1 MNENSKY
8 ITLAVNEKQQL
19 VGETDTVWESS
30 DPSVVSVSPEGI
42 VRGNAPGVATV
53 SATSIG
59 GDGVQK
65 DVTVTIKD
73 GGGGSTG
80 GTGSGADC
88 NCCTCCDCDCDC
100 CCCCPEDTEVPVQC
114 IQVCP
119 SSLTLSVGESA
130 SLAATVYPKNATN
143 KGLEW
148 SSRNPDVAA
157 VNPSGIVVANGVGM
171 AVILVEAV
179 DGSGQMSGCAVEVKA
194 PKRIEIEGLCR
205 MLTVG
210 DSATLSVKVSPEGL
224 KLREVSWSSDHPSVV
239 SVSADGY
246 IMAKSGGHA
255 VITATAIAMDGS
267 ELKENCSV
275 SVRQATTS
283 STVSTQNPK
292 VEGTETADPV
302 DLYTGAHVIKNTVM
316 RLFGGQGLKL
326 IAHYNSTQLASG
338 VLGAGWYHNYEKH
351 VEVACD
357 EARVYSSPS
366 SYSVYE
372 KDSSDSSKFHCK
384 NVLKAGYVLTVDC
397 SQQYP
402 YVIDCNKERTEYYNA
417 EGLLAKIVDHQG
429 FETQIAYTDACITI
443 KDSVTGKQMHLEK
456 NASGHVTR
464 VYDDTG
470 RQAAFTYG
478 GGYLTSI
485 QDVNGNSLTFTY
497 NEEGQVLSGTDG
509 KGIRYFENT
518 YDESGRVVMQKDGVN
533 GSLKTIFE
541 YNGDKR
547 IITDRNGNT
556 STRRYDC
563 DGLLIDFTDENG
575 NTISYAYDEHNNVVC
590 EKDGAGNYVG
600 KTYNGMNKPTS
611 ITDKNGN
618 TTSLTYDDAGN
629 VTRIRYPDADGTV
642 CEETF
647 SFNDRNQIVEHT
659 DLRGTTTK
667 YTYDANGMPK
677 SKKIG
682 NNPAEQYIYE
692 NGLLK
697 SVTDPRGNTT
707 TFTYNARGLLT
718 ARTDADGKTTSYTYN
733 ASGDLI
739 QTTDA
744 GGKTVTT
751 VYDCNHQKTSVT
763 DEGGNRTEYS
773 YNGNMKNTV
782 VTMPDGGKIRYA
794 YDGEDRPTQITD
806 QANNVTVMQYDK
818 GGRLITKRHPDGG
831 TVQYEYDGA
840 GRVTK
845 EINPKGAATVKTYD
859 KMGNVLTVKDHAG
872 NITTYQYNA
881 MGKVTR
887 VANAAA
893 GTTTY
898 TYSKAG
904 DLLTETDALGNVKTY
919 TYDAYGNRLTATDA
933 KGNTTTYTYD
943 EMGNLL
949 TATDALNHTTTYTYD
964 CLNQLVTVK
973 DAKGNITAYE
983 YDALGRRTKTTDP
996 KGNVFTTLYDGC
1008 GNVVKTTDAKGNT
1021 VSETTYNCLN
1031 LPATVVDAAGK
1042 TTTYTYTALGKVATV
1057 TDGMSHTSQYT
1068 YDARGRNTQVTDAAG
1083 GNSTAAYDAMGNLT
1097 RLAGPLGGA
1106 TNYTYDEMGRL
1117 IAESTVSGGTV
1128 AYTYNALNLKAQ
1140 LTNARGQ
1147 SRTYTYD
1154 AMGRITGYVTPEDTV
1169 SYTYDANGN
1178 VLTVTD
1184 SHGVI
1189 TRTYDALNRVTSL
1202 TDTYGKT
1209 IGYEYDEVGNLTKL
1223 TYPDN
1228 TFVTYAYDANHN
1240 LTTVTDWAN
1249 RVTSYTYDENNR
1261 VIGVIK
1267 PDGSSTATTYDSKQR
1282 VTSTVER
1289 TASGTVITGFEYT
1302 YDELSRIV
1310 EEKYLANSTKLCY
1323 TYDNLNRVTK
1333 RTVKDLSDTVLS
1345 EENYAYDAAGNIT
1358 DAPDSCF
1365 AYDTNNRLTWYNGDA
1380 VGYDADGNM
1389 LSVVLNGT
1397 TGTAFTYDSANRLIS
1412 AGGHTY
1418 TYNAEDVRIRN
1429 LCAGEDTKYT
1439 YNTNCRL
1446 SKLLWKDTNGTVTK
1460 YVYGR
1465 GLIGEETNS
1474 SFTTYHFDCR
1484 GSTVALTNASGVI
1497 TDTFVYDTYGG
1508 LISRT
1513 GTTNVIFLYNG
1524 RDGVVTDTNGLIY
1537 MRARYYS
1544 PDMRRFV
1551 NADIIRGRIS
1561 DSTSLNR
1568 YAYVNGNP
1576 VSFIDPFGLNKED
1589 KDGDVGEYETDY
1601 KAEYYFDMESQVLY
1615 ARVYRLDP
1623 ALGWVAVEDIPL
1635 PPRSGLSQENTV
1647 NSDAGWFS
1655 EIGSI
1660 IDQNSIYFAAAAG
1673 ISQADTALPGPAD
1686 LASGLL
1692 IIVGLALMSD
1702 TAGTGAIPNWHVT
1715 SKSNSFFKDKEK
1727 EKEKEK
1733 AKENTKWDSDGSTNI
1748 YRHRGTNI
1756 GNLVPSKN
1764 DATLNSPLSFST
1776 VYQTNSWET
1785 TIESVNS
1792 TGVLIAYQDG
1802 ITHVSIV
1809 PIGGSISEW
1818 REQGTASIWTQA
1830 LQFVSKKIP

>member
-119 SSLTLSVGESA
+119 SSLTLSIGESA

-194 PKRIEIEGLCR
+194 TESIKI
-205 MLTVG
+205 VG
-210 DSATLSVKVSPEGL
+210 PGRLLNVGEVVCLSINEFPEGT
-224 KLREVSWSSDHPSVV
+224 KFRSVSWSSDNSTIV
-239 SVSADGY
+239 SVSAEGC
-246 IMAKSGGHA
+246 ITAKSGGDTTIRA
-255 VITATAIAMDGS
+255 VATTMDGKK
-267 ELKENCSV
+267 LKESCSV

-283 STVSTQNPK
+283 STEGTQNPK
-292 VEGTETADPV
+292 VNGTETADPV
-302 DLYTGAHVIKNTVM
+302 DLYSGAHVIKNTVM
-316 RLFGGQGLKL
+316 TLFGGQGLKL
-326 IAHYNSTQLASG
+326 IAHYNSTQLTSG

-629 VTRIRYPDADGTV
+629 VTMICYPDVDGAV

-647 SFNDRNQIVEHT
+647 RFNARNQIVEHT
-659 DLRGTTTK
+659 DLRGTTTV

-682 NNPAEQYIYE
+682 NNPAEQYTYE

-763 DEGGNRTEYS
+763 DANGNTTEYS

-782 VTMPDGGKIRYA
+782 VTMPNKGTVQYE
-794 YDGEDRPTQITD
+794 YDGEDRPIKITD

-840 GRVTK
+840 GRVIK

-893 GTTTY
+893 GTTIY

-904 DLLTETDALGNVKTY
+904 DLLTETDVLGNVKTY

-949 TATDALNHTTTYTYD
+949 TVTDALNHTTTYTYD
-964 CLNQLVTVK
+964 CLNRLVSVQ
-973 DAKGNITAYE
+973 DAKGNTTAYE
-983 YDALGRRTKTTDP
+983 YDALGRRTKTTDA

-1057 TDGMSHTSQYT
+1057 TDGMNHTSQYT
-1068 YDARGRNTQVTDAAG
+1068 YDARGRNTKVTDAAG
-1083 GNSTAAYDAMGNLT
+1083 GNSTAAYDTMGNLT

-1228 TFVTYAYDANHN
+1228 TAVTYAYDANHN

-1249 RVTSYTYDENNR
+1249 RVTSYTYDKNNR

-1267 PDGSSTATTYDSKQR
+1267 PDGSIAATTYDSKQR

-1289 TASGTVITGFEYT
+1289 TASGAVITGFEYT

-1310 EEKYLANSTKLCY
+1310 EEKHLANSTKLCY

-1333 RTVKDLSDTVLS
+1333 RTVKNLCDTVLS
-1345 EENYAYDAAGNIT
+1345 EETYSYDAAGNIT

-1365 AYDTNNRLTWYNGDA
+1365 AYDTNNRLTWYKGDP
-1380 VGYDADGNM
+1380 VSYDADGNM

-1397 TGTAFTYDSANRLIS
+1397 SGTTFTYDSANRLIS

-1429 LCAGEDTKYT
+1429 LCATEDTKYT

-1446 SKLLWKDTNGTVTK
+1446 SKLLWKETNGTVTK

-1484 GSTVALTNASGVI
+1484 GSTVALTDISGNI
-1497 TDTFVYDTYGG
+1497 TDTFAYDTYGK
-1508 LISRT
+1508 LLSRT
-1513 GTTNVIFLYNG
+1513 GTTAIIFGYNG

-1551 NADIIRGRIS
+1551 NADVVAGAIS
-1561 DSTSLNR
+1561 EAVTLNR
-1568 YAYVNGNP
+1568 FAYANGNP
-1576 VSFIDPFGLNKED
+1576 VSNIDPFGLSVETR
-1589 KDGDVGEYETDY
+1589 DGDVVYLASSVLTNPWYE
-1601 KAEYYFDMESQVLY
+1601 LY
-1615 ARVYRLDP
+1615 HP
-1623 ALGWVAVEDIPL
+1623 GQIHNAVVRHLHYQYGFEKEHV
-1635 PPRSGLSQENTV
+1635 STV
-1647 NSDAGWFS
+1647 NPAHRYDLFS
-1655 EIGSI
+1655 PGANAYWEVKP
-1660 IDQNSIYFAAAAG
+1660 
-1673 ISQADTALPGPAD
+1673 ISYL
-1686 LASGLL
+1686 
-1692 IIVGLALMSD
+1692 
-1702 TAGTGAIPNWHVT
+1702 T
-1715 SKSNSFFKDKEK
+1715 SKTLQASMEK
-1727 EKEKEK
+1727 QMQGY
-1733 AKENTKWDSDGSTNI
+1733 DSDGVERGFPLGYNEMDYLQYDVKIYSSEPGKVYYVFMREKQEEEVTVSVPVPEVQPSTNEKKDTEELVEGVAAF
-1748 YRHRGTNI
+1748 GTALAI
-1756 GNLVPSKN
+1756 TGILALLVVG
-1764 DATLNSPLSFST
+1764 TVEFFST
-1776 VYQTNSWET
+1776 
-1785 TIESVNS
+1785 
-1792 TGVLIAYQDG
+1792 
-1802 ITHVSIV
+1802 
-1809 PIGGSISEW
+1809 GS
-1818 REQGTASIWTQA
+1818 TASWQQATQQIA
-1830 LQFVSKKIP
+1830 QMAS

>member
-53 SATSIG
+53 SAASVG

-73 GGGGSTG
+73 GGGASGGTNTG
-80 GTGSGADC
+80 GCSGTDC
-88 NCCTCCDCDCDC
+88 NCCTCCDC
-100 CCCCPEDTEVPVQC
+100 CCPEGTEVPVQC
-114 IQVCP
+114 IQVSP

-130 SLAATVYPKNATN
+130 SLGATVYPKNATD
-143 KGLEW
+143 KGVEW
-148 SSRNPDVAA
+148 SSRNPDVAS
-157 VNPSGIVVANGVGM
+157 VNPSGIVVANGVGT
-171 AVILVEAV
+171 AVILADAV
-179 DGSGQMSGCAVEVKA
+179 DGSGKRGGCTVVVKK
-194 PKRIEIEGLCR
+194 PESIEIEGLCR

-224 KLREVSWSSDHPSVV
+224 RLREVSWSSDHPSVV

-267 ELKENCSV
+267 ELKASCSV

-283 STVSTQNPK
+283 STESTQNPEVYGDK
-292 VEGTETADPV
+292 KADPV

-316 RLFGGQGLKL
+316 SLFGGQGLKL
-326 IAHYNSTQLASG
+326 IAHYNSTQLTCG
-338 VLGAGWYHNYEKH
+338 VLGSGWYHNFEKH
-351 VEVACD
+351 VEVEAC

-384 NVLKAGYVLTVDC
+384 NVLKTGYVLTVDC

-417 EGLLAKIVDHQG
+417 DGLLAKIVDHQG
-429 FETQIAYTDACITI
+429 FETQITYTNTCITI
-443 KDSVTGKQMHLEK
+443 KDSVTGKRMYLEK
-456 NASGHVTR
+456 NSAGNVTR

-470 RQAAFTYG
+470 RQATFAYS

-485 QDVNGNSLTFTY
+485 CDVNGNSLSFAY
-497 NEEGQVLSGTDG
+497 NADGQVVSGTDG

-518 YDESGRVVMQKDGVN
+518 YDESGRVVMQKDGID

-556 STRRYDC
+556 SIRQYDC

-575 NTISYAYDEHNNVVC
+575 NTISYAYDERNNVVC

-600 KTYNGMNKPTS
+600 KTYNGMNKPTE

-618 TTSLTYDDAGN
+618 TTYLTYDAAGN
-629 VTRIRYPDADGTV
+629 VTKIRYPDVDGAV

-647 SFNDRNQIVEHT
+647 RFNARNQIVEHT
-659 DLRGTTTK
+659 DLRGTTTV

-682 NNPAEQYIYE
+682 NNPAEQYTYE

-904 DLLTETDALGNVKTY
+904 DLLTETDALGNTKTY

-933 KGNTTTYTYD
+933 KGNTTAYTYD

-949 TATDALNHTTTYTYD
+949 TVTDALHHTTTYTYD
-964 CLNQLVTVK
+964 KLNQLTSVK
-973 DAKGNITAYE
+973 DAKGNTVTYG
-983 YDALGRRTKTTDP
+983 YDALGRRTTTTDA

-1031 LPATVVDAAGK
+1031 LPAIVVDAAGK
-1042 TTTYTYTALGKVATV
+1042 TTTYTYTPLGKVATV
-1057 TDGMSHTSQYT
+1057 TDGMNHTSQYT
-1068 YDARGRNTQVTDAAG
+1068 YDARGRNTKVTDAAG
-1083 GNSTAAYDAMGNLT
+1083 GNSTAAYDTMGNLT

-1154 AMGRITGYVTPEDTV
+1154 AMGRITGCVTPEDTV

-1189 TRTYDALNRVTSL
+1189 TRTYDALNRVTAL
-1202 TDTYGKT
+1202 TDVYGKT
-1209 IGYEYDEVGNLTKL
+1209 IRYEYDEVGNLTRL

-1228 TFVTYAYDANHN
+1228 TAVTYAYDANHN

-1249 RVTSYTYDENNR
+1249 RVTSYTYDKNNR
-1261 VIGVIK
+1261 VIGVSK

-1289 TASGTVITGFEYT
+1289 TASGAVITGFEYT

-1323 TYDNLNRVTK
+1323 TYDSLNRVTA
-1333 RTVKDLSDTVLS
+1333 RTIKSLSDDSVIST
-1345 EENYAYDAAGNIT
+1345 ENYSYDAAGNIT

-1365 AYDTNNRLTWYNGDA
+1365 AYDTNNRLTWYKGDP
-1380 VGYDADGNM
+1380 VSYDQDGNM

-1397 TGTAFTYDSANRLIS
+1397 TGTTFTYDSANRLIS
-1412 AGGHTY
+1412 SGGHTY

-1429 LCAGEDTKYT
+1429 LCSGEDTKYT
-1439 YNTNCRL
+1439 YNTNCKL
-1446 SKLLWKDTNGTVTK
+1446 SKLLTKTTNGVTTK

-1484 GSTVALTNASGVI
+1484 GSTVALTTANGVI
-1497 TDTFVYDTYGG
+1497 TDTFAYDTYGK

-1513 GTTNVIFLYNG
+1513 GTSNVIFLYNG
-1524 RDGVVTDTNGLIY
+1524 RDGVVTDGNGLIY

-1551 NADIIRGRIS
+1551 NADIVAGAIS
-1561 DSTSLNR
+1561 EAVTLNR
-1568 YAYVNGNP
+1568 FAYANGNP
-1576 VSFIDPFGLNKED
+1576 VSNIDPFGLRSLKDTWNSFTNWVSDTTTDVKNWAVDTYNESTDWINENIVDPIKKFVNDAQLDIQNFDWDNTSEQAVLESQYFSAYKGKLVIRMGGVDHRSGSFGPVLFIDHVVDNRSDRIQTVQHEYGHTKQFDELGLKDYLLYVLIPSFCEWGPEEYYLKPWEITADIYGGVDIYNRPNSPVPTHENISNGYEYMRFID
-1589 KDGDVGEYETDY
+1589 KDYHSMFT
-1601 KAEYYFDMESQVLY
+1601 KFLY
-1615 ARVYRLDP
+1615 IAHLRHLDD
-1623 ALGWVAVEDIPL
+1623 WW
-1635 PPRSGLSQENTV
+1635 T
-1647 NSDAGWFS
+1647 
-1655 EIGSI
+1655 
-1660 IDQNSIYFAAAAG
+1660 
-1673 ISQADTALPGPAD
+1673 
-1686 LASGLL
+1686 
-1692 IIVGLALMSD
+1692 
-1702 TAGTGAIPNWHVT
+1702 
-1715 SKSNSFFKDKEK
+1715 SFFDSSATAKREK
-1727 EKEKEK
+1727 
-1733 AKENTKWDSDGSTNI
+1733 
-1748 YRHRGTNI
+1748 
-1756 GNLVPSKN
+1756 
-1764 DATLNSPLSFST
+1764 
-1776 VYQTNSWET
+1776 
-1785 TIESVNS
+1785 
-1792 TGVLIAYQDG
+1792 
-1802 ITHVSIV
+1802 
-1809 PIGGSISEW
+1809 
-1818 REQGTASIWTQA
+1818 
-1830 LQFVSKKIP
+1830 